1 MKHILTVSVMSL
13 ALALGPLACTNMTKT
28 EQGIVSGGAL
38 GALGGAGIA
47 AIAGGSG
54 TMGALIG
61 AGAGAIAGGVIGYK
75 DEHK

>member
-1 MKHILTVSVMSL
+1 MKHIFTVCVMSL
-13 ALALGPLACTNMTKT
+13 AISLGTLACTNMTKT
-28 EQGIVSGGAL
+28 EQGVVSGGAL

-54 TMGALIG
+54 TIGALVG

>member
-1 MKHILTVSVMSL
+1 MKRIFAVCIMSL
-13 ALALGPLACTNMTKT
+13 AIAAGPLACTNMSKT

-54 TMGALIG
+54 TIGALVG
-61 AGAGAIAGGVIGYK
+61 AGAGAIGGGIIGYNE
-75 DEHK
+75 EHK

>member
-13 ALALGPLACTNMTKT
+13 ALSLGPLACTNMTKT
-28 EQGIVSGGAL
+28 EQGVVSGGAL